1 MSSNPDFDRW
11 YAAKS
16 ARFLVEPSHR
26 LETFGNTLV
35 NYHLVSELD
44 DHPGKVRIREGR
56 LEAHQPLVI
65 TPNFSPL
72 EIEGLG
78 DEAKAYL
85 EFLKENEK
93 NLRILQYGYHLKSD
107 NFSEQI
113 VTDRLSVV
121 TERVKDEVVASN
133 DKFAAVVQCVDEPW
147 DVALV
152 ELWLREVNRSAK
164 GNIDELQKNGKLFC
178 HGKTDEDHCDCEPEG
193 RRRQDHDRREPRRG
207 AFGAQAGGPG
217 RGPRSAGA
225 CDARAGA

>member
-26 LETFGNTLV
+26 LATFGNTLV

-65 TPNFSPL
+65 TPHFQ
-72 EIEGLG
+72 ETEFEGLG
-78 DEAKAYL
+78 DEAREYFN
-85 EFLKENEK
+85 FLKENEEH
-93 NLRILQYGYHLKSD
+93 LRILRYGYHLKSD

-113 VTDRLSVV
+113 VTDRISVV
-121 TERVKDEVVASN
+121 TERVKTAVLESG
-133 DKFAAVVQCVDEPW
+133 DKFAAVIQCVDEPW

-152 ELWLREVNRSAK
+152 ELWLREVSRSAGDK
-164 GNIDELQKNGKLFC
+164 ISEWQKSGKLF
-178 HGKTDEDHCDCEPEG
+178 
-193 RRRQDHDRREPRRG
+193 
-207 AFGAQAGGPG
+207 
-217 RGPRSAGA
+217 
-225 CDARAGA
+225 

>member
-35 NYHLVSELD
+35 NYHLVSELPD
-44 DHPGKVRIREGR
+44 YPGKVRGREGR

-65 TPNFSPL
+65 TPHL
-72 EIEGLG
+72 ADVEMEGFG

-85 EFLKENEK
+85 DFLKENEQH
-93 NLRILQYGYHLKSD
+93 LRILQYGYHLKSD
-107 NFSEQI
+107 KYSEQI
-113 VTDRLSVV
+113 ITDRLSVV

-152 ELWLREVNRSAK
+152 ELWLREVNRSAG
-164 GNIDELQKNGKLFC
+164 GNIKELQQKGKLF
-178 HGKTDEDHCDCEPEG
+178 
-193 RRRQDHDRREPRRG
+193 
-207 AFGAQAGGPG
+207 
-217 RGPRSAGA
+217 
-225 CDARAGA
+225 

>member
-1 MSSNPDFDRW
+1 MSSNPEFDRW

-44 DHPGKVRIREGR
+44 DHPGKVRVREGR

-65 TPNFSPL
+65 SPHFQ
-72 EIEGLG
+72 ETEFEGLG
-78 DEAKAYL
+78 DEAREYFN
-85 EFLKENEK
+85 FLKENEEH
-93 NLRILQYGYHLKSD
+93 LRILRYGYHLKSD

-121 TERVKDEVVASN
+121 AERVKKSVIDSG
-133 DKFAAVVQCVDEPW
+133 DKFAAVIQCVDEPW

-152 ELWLREVNRSAK
+152 ELWLREVKRSAS
-164 GNIDELQKNGKLFC
+164 GHISDLQKNGKLF
-178 HGKTDEDHCDCEPEG
+178 
-193 RRRQDHDRREPRRG
+193 
-207 AFGAQAGGPG
+207 
-217 RGPRSAGA
+217 
-225 CDARAGA
+225 

>member
-16 ARFLVEPSHR
+16 AKFVLEPSHQ

-35 NYHLVSELD
+35 NYHLISELAD
-44 DHPGKVRIREGR
+44 RPGKIRIRCGR

-65 TPNFSPL
+65 TPDFSTV
-72 EIEGLG
+72 ETEGFG

-113 VTDRLSVV
+113 ITDRLAAV
-121 TERVKDEVVASN
+121 TERVKDEVVASG
-133 DKFAAVVQCVDEPW
+133 DRFSAVIQGVDEPW

-152 ELWLREVNRSAK
+152 ELWLREVNRSARN
-164 GNIDELQKNGKLFC
+164 NIRELDEHGKLF
-178 HGKTDEDHCDCEPEG
+178 
-193 RRRQDHDRREPRRG
+193 
-207 AFGAQAGGPG
+207 
-217 RGPRSAGA
+217 
-225 CDARAGA
+225 

>member
-35 NYHLVSELD
+35 NYHLVSELP
-44 DHPGKVRIREGR
+44 DHPGKIRVREGR

-65 TPNFSPL
+65 TPHFAQ
-72 EIEGLG
+72 IEVEGFG

-85 EFLKENEK
+85 EFLKENERH
-93 NLRILQYGYHLKSD
+93 LRILQYGYHLKSD
-107 NFSEQI
+107 KYSEQI
-113 VTDRLSVV
+113 ITDRLSVV
-121 TERVKDEVVASN
+121 TERVKDEVIASN

-152 ELWLREVNRSAK
+152 ELWLREVNRSAD
-164 GNIDELQKNGKLFC
+164 GNIKELQQKGKLF
-178 HGKTDEDHCDCEPEG
+178 
-193 RRRQDHDRREPRRG
+193 
-207 AFGAQAGGPG
+207 
-217 RGPRSAGA
+217 
-225 CDARAGA
+225 

>member
-44 DHPGKVRIREGR
+44 DHPGKVRVREGR

-65 TPNFSPL
+65 TPHFAPI
-72 EIEGLG
+72 ETEGLG
-78 DEAKAYL
+78 DEARAYL

-121 TERVKDEVVASN
+121 TARVKDEVLASN

-147 DVALV
+147 DVVLV

-164 GNIDELQKNGKLFC
+164 GNIDELQKNGKLF
-178 HGKTDEDHCDCEPEG
+178 
-193 RRRQDHDRREPRRG
+193 
-207 AFGAQAGGPG
+207 
-217 RGPRSAGA
+217 
-225 CDARAGA
+225 

>member
-26 LETFGNTLV
+26 LATFGNTLV
-35 NYHLVSELD
+35 NYHLVSELY

-65 TPNFSPL
+65 TPHFQ
-72 EIEGLG
+72 ETEFEGLG
-78 DEAKAYL
+78 DEAREYFN
-85 EFLKENEK
+85 FLKENEER
-93 NLRILQYGYHLKSD
+93 LRVLRYGYHLKSD

-121 TERVKDEVVASN
+121 TERVKTAVLESG
-133 DKFAAVVQCVDEPW
+133 DKFAAVIQCVDEPW

-152 ELWLREVNRSAK
+152 ELWLREVSRSA
-164 GNIDELQKNGKLFC
+164 GDNISELQKSGKLF
-178 HGKTDEDHCDCEPEG
+178 
-193 RRRQDHDRREPRRG
+193 
-207 AFGAQAGGPG
+207 
-217 RGPRSAGA
+217 
-225 CDARAGA
+225 

>member
-16 ARFLVEPSHR
+16 ARFLLEPSHR
-26 LETFGNTLV
+26 LETFSNTLV
-35 NYHLVSELD
+35 NYHLVSELA

-65 TPNFSPL
+65 TPHVA
-72 EIEGLG
+72 EIETEGLG

-93 NLRILQYGYHLKSD
+93 DLRILQYGYHLKRD

-121 TERVKDEVVASN
+121 TERVKSEVLASN
-133 DKFAAVVQCVDEPW
+133 DKFAAVVQCVDDPW

-152 ELWLREVNRSAK
+152 ELWLREVNRSAR
-164 GNIDELQKNGKLFC
+164 GNIDDLQKSGKLF
-178 HGKTDEDHCDCEPEG
+178 
-193 RRRQDHDRREPRRG
+193 
-207 AFGAQAGGPG
+207 
-217 RGPRSAGA
+217 
-225 CDARAGA
+225 

>member
-35 NYHLVSELD
+35 NYHLISELPD
-44 DHPGKVRIREGR
+44 NPNKVRIREGR

-65 TPNFSPL
+65 TPTLP
-72 EIEGLG
+72 EIQVEGLG

-85 EFLKENEK
+85 EFLKEHEK

-113 VTDRLSVV
+113 VTERLSVV
-121 TERVKDEVVASN
+121 TERVKAAVREAN
-133 DKFAAVVQCVDEPW
+133 DMFAAVIQCVDEPW

-152 ELWLREVNRSAK
+152 ELWLREIRRSAD
-164 GNIDELQKNGKLFC
+164 GNIRELQERGKLF
-178 HGKTDEDHCDCEPEG
+178 
-193 RRRQDHDRREPRRG
+193 
-207 AFGAQAGGPG
+207 
-217 RGPRSAGA
+217 
-225 CDARAGA
+225 

>member
-16 ARFLVEPSHR
+16 ARFLVEPSHS

-35 NYHLVSELD
+35 NYHLISEIAD
-44 DHPGKVRIREGR
+44 RPNKIRIREGR

-65 TPNFSPL
+65 TPNFSY
-72 EIEGLG
+72 IETEGFG
-78 DEAKAYL
+78 DEARAYL

-121 TERVKDEVVASN
+121 TERVKAEVLASN
-133 DKFAAVVQCVDEPW
+133 DRFAAVVQSVDEPW

-152 ELWLREVNRSAK
+152 ELWLREVNRSARH
-164 GNIDELQKNGKLFC
+164 NIRELDERGELFR
-178 HGKTDEDHCDCEPEG
+178 KD
-193 RRRQDHDRREPRRG
+193 
-207 AFGAQAGGPG
+207 
-217 RGPRSAGA
+217 
-225 CDARAGA
+225 